1 MESPD
6 DDALRAS
13 LATLIE
19 DFQDGFFSSAHIAAR
34 KALIAVGDP
43 AIPALMAAYP
53 FRIDLRQTCAYV
65 LYAIGTPQAI
75 TALVQ
80 LLDDPDVAI
89 RTCAAGWLVYLKDP
103 AAITAAV
110 PVLLSHLT
118 DDTIRHLGRA
128 RDVRAVEPLIAAL
141 EALPLNDKTYSR
153 RMSLASALGRL
164 GDPRAIPVL
173 ERLVQTDTVRL
184 DAWGMD
190 IAISVADVAQIA
202 LDRIAMITATD
213 AEVLAW
219 LLRQDP

>member
-1 MESPD
+1 MESTD
-6 DDALRAS
+6 DGAMRTRLSA
-13 LATLIE
+13 LIE
-19 DFQDGFFSSAHIAAR
+19 DFQDGFFSSAHITAR
-34 KALIAVGDP
+34 DALIAVGDP

-65 LYAIGTPQAI
+65 LYAIGTPLAI
-75 TALVQ
+75 TVLVH

-89 RTCAAGWLVYLKDP
+89 RTRAAGWLVYLKDP
-103 AAITAAV
+103 AAIMAAV
-110 PVLLSHLT
+110 PVLVSHLT

-128 RDVRAVEPLIAAL
+128 GDVRAVEPLIAAL
-141 EALPLNDKTYSR
+141 EPLTPSDKTYSR

-190 IAISVADVAQIA
+190 IAISVADVAQIS
-202 LDRIAMITATD
+202 LDRIAMATATD
-213 AEVLAW
+213 AEILAW